1 MKTAVILTIAILA
14 NSIGNIFLTLGM
26 RDFDSAATSPGAW
39 FALAARHI
47 VSDPWMIA
55 GVVLLIVFLT
65 SYMTALSWA
74 DLSFVLPAT
83 APAYILTAFLAKMY
97 LGESIT
103 TRRWAGTLLIVAGT
117 VLVGRSFTKP
127 PGGAPQSGLAPSSRA
142 ASRPVSA
149 TKESGSPAI

>member
-1 MKTAVILTIAILA
+1 MKTAVVLTIAILA

-26 RDFDSAATSPGAW
+26 RDFDSAAASPEAW
-39 FALAARHI
+39 FLLAARHV

-55 GVVLLIVFLT
+55 GVCLLIVFLA

-103 TRRWAGTLLIVAGT
+103 PGRWAGTLLIVAGT
-117 VLVGRSFTKP
+117 VLVGRSF
-127 PGGAPQSGLAPSSRA
+127 LAPDGGTTQGGPAVAAPRESSQREPGSRA
-142 ASRPVSA
+142 L
-149 TKESGSPAI
+149 